1 MFFPVLTLVT
11 SLVNQCPNVTTV
23 KDLNLTEYTRKPWYI
38 QMQQETPYLPV
49 NSNYC
54 VRAEYSISNKKILF
68 YNGTVLD
75 VYNSARLD
83 NVTGRQL
90 NYKNTTLCGRVNGEN
105 SKLLVAPC
113 FLPNIFAGDYWI
125 LAAGPTNYNYEY
137 AIVSGGQ
144 PHTRYPSGCSTS
156 TDKMNNSGLWIFTR
170 NQTVSDRVIQSL
182 ITYIVSLGITPEL
195 LNNVEQEHCLF

>member
-1 MFFPVLTLVT
+1 MLSLIFINLV
-11 SLVNQCPNVTTV
+11 SALCPNITTV
-23 KDLNLTEYTRKPWYI
+23 KSLNLTEYTRKPWYI
-38 QMQQETPYLPV
+38 QMQQETPYLPI

-125 LAAGPTNYNYEY
+125 LLAGPTNDNYQY

-144 PHTRYPSGCSTS
+144 PNTRYPSGCSTS
-156 TDKMNNSGLWIFTR
+156 TDKINNSGLWIFTR
-170 NQTVSDRVIQSL
+170 NQTVSDSVIQNL

-195 LNNVEQEHCLF
+195 LNKVEQEHCLF